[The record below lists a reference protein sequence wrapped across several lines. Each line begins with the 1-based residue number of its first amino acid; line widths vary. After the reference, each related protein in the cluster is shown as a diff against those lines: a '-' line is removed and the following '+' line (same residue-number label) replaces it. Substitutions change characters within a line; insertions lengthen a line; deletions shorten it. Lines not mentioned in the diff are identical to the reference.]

1 MARLRDQWMQTALQK
16 VREKGSNIAYC
27 VIGAGHGG
35 LAMAGHLGIMGYSVN
50 LFNRTD
56 ENLAGVRWH
65 GGIKVD
71 GQVQGFGPVR
81 KATSDIAE
89 AISDVDLIMVVTP
102 STAHRTLAASMGP
115 YLRDGQIIIL
125 NPGRTG
131 GGLEFRKTLN
141 DAKVTARVLLAETQ
155 TFIYASRALSRY
167 EGYIYRIKNSVPLA
181 TLPAY
186 WIPDVLSI
194 INMAFPQFTAG
205 NNVLSTSLENIGA
218 VFHPALTILNA
229 GWIEETHGNFDY
241 YLQGITPSIAELLER
256 IDKERIAVA
265 TALGIHSVS
274 AREWLYLSY
283 DSPGRN
289 LYEAIHNTDSY
300 RGIKAPQNIFHRY
313 IFEDVPMSLVP
324 LASIGAMLGVPTP
337 MIEIII
343 RLGSIMHNKDYW
355 NEGRTVDK
363 LGLAGLS
370 VKQIRQLVVGI
381 E

>member
-1 MARLRDQWMQTALQK
+1 MAYTKDQRLQAALQK
-16 VREKGSNIAYC
+16 TQTKGPRVYYC

-35 LAMAGHLGIMGYSVN
+35 LAMAGHLGIMGFPVN

-65 GGIKVD
+65 GGIKMT

-81 KATSDIAE
+81 NATSNIAE
-89 AISDVDLIMVVTP
+89 AIADTDVIMVVTP
-102 STAHRTLAASMGP
+102 STAHRALATAMAP
-115 YLRDGQIIIL
+115 HLRDGQVIVL

-131 GGLEFRKTLN
+131 GALEVRKVLADN
-141 DAKVTARVLLAETQ
+141 RVSPRILLAETQ

-186 WIPDVLSI
+186 WIPDVLAI
-194 INMAFPQFTAG
+194 LKPAFPQFSAG
-205 NNVLSTSLENIGA
+205 NNILSTSLENIGA

-241 YLQGITPSIAELLER
+241 YLQGITPSIAEFLEQV
-256 IDKERIAVA
+256 DKERIAVA

-283 DSPGRN
+283 DSSGRN

-337 MIEIII
+337 VIEIVI

-355 NEGRTVDK
+355 KEGRTVDK
-363 LGLAGLS
+363 LGLSGLS

-381 E
+381 G